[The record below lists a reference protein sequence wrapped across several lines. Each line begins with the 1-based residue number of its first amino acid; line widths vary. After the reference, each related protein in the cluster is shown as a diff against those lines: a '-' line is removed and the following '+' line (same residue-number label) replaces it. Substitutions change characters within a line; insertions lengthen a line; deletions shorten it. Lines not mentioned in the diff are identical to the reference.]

1 MSGTE
6 KHRDDWQQFADDL
19 GTCASSFVRM
29 LAPDRES
36 LRVLRTHFLRAQ
48 AEMLRG
54 VLTVVESRLAA
65 DETPSKS
72 RSKKIK
78 VE

>member
-1 MSGTE
+1 MSSTE
-6 KHRDDWQQFADDL
+6 KRKDDWQQFADDL

-29 LAPDRES
+29 LAPDSDS

-54 VLTVVESRLAA
+54 VLIVVESRLAA
-65 DETPSKS
+65 CETPNKPKA
-72 RSKKIK
+72 KKIR